1 MPNSP
6 RSSAVPVRTRPV
18 PLLVTVTE
26 APDTMAPVLSSTVTL
41 IVPVDTCAFT
51 GSEVKTESENT
62 AVQNRQESRFPYCNR
77 GALRALN
84 WNSEIDFYR
93 FELAPPFQ
101 EPYRPC

>member
-6 RSSAVPVRTRPV
+6 RSLAVPVRTRPV

-51 GSEVKTESENT
+51 GSEVKTESENSNAQT
-62 AVQNRQESRFPYCNR
+62 LESLICKPLIKSLGRETPFLPPIKTRVYTHR
-77 GALRALN
+77 
-84 WNSEIDFYR
+84 SERDT
-93 FELAPPFQ
+93 FEGV
-101 EPYRPC
+101 